1 MRSGADEINQSLVTS
16 VGCTVVI
23 VNGEQS
29 DEVSN
34 LMIHCTFCSYTSK
47 AISFYYSLCN
57 MHTYTQ
63 VPIISHYGFFSFYS
77 FIIRTETFL
86 LV

>member
-1 MRSGADEINQSLVTS
+1 MKMENRERYM
-16 VGCTVVI
+16 
-23 VNGEQS
+23 E
-29 DEVSN
+29 N
-34 LMIHCTFCSYTSK
+34 LRKIISTSK

-57 MHTYTQ
+57 VHTYTQ
-63 VPIISHYGFFSFYS
+63 VPIISHYDFFSFYS